1 MADKHHWP
9 NQWIFILAAVGSA
22 AGLGNLWRFPYL
34 AYEHG
39 GGAFVFAIIVANLV
53 IGIPLLLLEVG
64 LGQMTQKGAADAFGA
79 IKKSFKYLG
88 WMALTLGFM
97 VLAYYMTVVSW
108 GINYFASSFTL
119 AWSGN
124 AEDFFFN
131 EILQISD
138 NVTILGG
145 ISWPVFTGLILAWA
159 LVYFSVWKGVQSVSK
174 VVVWTATIPFL
185 ILLILIVRAMTLD
198 GSIDG
203 LKLFFIPEWSLLVN
217 PNLWLAAFSQVF
229 FSLSLAFGTMIAFGS
244 LKEKTSVITESVV
257 YVAIGNF
264 IVSIMSGI
272 VVFGTLGYMALQ
284 KGVEIPDVIAGGPS
298 LLFVVFPEVISLMP
312 AFNTAIAILFFGVL
326 LMLAID
332 SAFSLMEGFSI
343 SIRNR
348 YPKVSTKKI
357 AFVLSV
363 IGFTAGL
370 VFATKGGLYYL
381 DIVDHFIVSYG
392 LVIVGMFEA
401 IIIGWIYKG
410 DKLKNFINEV
420 SGWKLG
426 IWWDISIKF
435 IIPIFLGGLLILN
448 IINEFKVPYE
458 GYPIISLLYIGL
470 LPILFAPAISVIID
484 KLTSNNG

>member
-1 MADKHHWP
+1 MTNKHHWP

-39 GGAFVFAIIVANLV
+39 GGAFVFAIIIANLV

-64 LGQMTQKGAADAFGA
+64 LGQKTQKGAADAFGS

-88 WMALTLGFM
+88 WTALTLGFM
-97 VLAYYMTVVSW
+97 VLAYYMAVVSW

-119 AWSGN
+119 AWSGDSE
-124 AEDFFFN
+124 AFFFS
-131 EILQISD
+131 EILQLSD
-138 NVTILGG
+138 SVDMLGG
-145 ISWPVFTGLILAWA
+145 ISWPVFSGLLIAWA

-174 VVVWTATIPFL
+174 VVVWTATIPFVIL
-185 ILLILIVRAMTLD
+185 FLLIIRAITLD
-198 GSIDG
+198 GSMEG
-203 LKLFFIPEWSLLVN
+203 LQLFFLPQWNMLMD
-217 PNLWLAAFSQVF
+217 PKLWLAAFSQVF
-229 FSLSLAFGTMIAFGS
+229 FSLSVAFGVMIAYGS
-244 LKEKTSVITESVV
+244 LKEKTTSITKSVI

-264 IVSIMSGI
+264 AVSIMSGI

-284 KGVEIPDVIAGGPS
+284 KGVAIPDVIAGGPS

-312 AFNTAIAILFFGVL
+312 AFNTLIAVLFFGML

-332 SAFSLMEGFSI
+332 SAFSLIEALSV

-348 YPKVSTKKI
+348 YPNVNTKKI
-357 AFVLSV
+357 TFVLSV
-363 IGFTAGL
+363 IGLFSGIIFT
-370 VFATKGGLYYL
+370 TKAGLYYL

-392 LVIVGMFEA
+392 LILVGMIEA
-401 IIIGWIYKG
+401 IIIGWFYKG
-410 DKLKNFINEV
+410 DTLKNFINDV
-420 SGWKLG
+420 SNWKLG
-426 IWWDISIKF
+426 LWFDISIKF

-448 IINEFKVPYE
+448 TINEFKVPYE
-458 GYPIISLLYIGL
+458 GYPIHALIYIGL
-470 LPILFAPAISVIID
+470 LPILFAPIVGAIVD